1 MQNYQFGAVYSGAK
15 NIGNIVFDQIYHPVQ
30 NCGEMKLL
38 SLFLPLSKIMINDIL
53 INFTQLDK
61 NMRKLLLW

>member
-1 MQNYQFGAVYSGAK
+1 MQNYQFGAVYYWAK
-15 NIGNIVFDQIYHPVQ
+15 NVGNIVFDQIYHPVQ

-53 INFTQLDK
+53 INFT
-61 NMRKLLLW
+61 